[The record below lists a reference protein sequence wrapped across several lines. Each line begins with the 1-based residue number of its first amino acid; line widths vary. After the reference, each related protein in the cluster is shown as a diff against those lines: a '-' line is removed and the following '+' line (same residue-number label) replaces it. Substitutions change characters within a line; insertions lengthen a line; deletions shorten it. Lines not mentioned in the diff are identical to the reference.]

1 MKDIVKKSTEA
12 VIDWAEWLRNAGKD
26 IVVKH
31 VSPKLKMLKE
41 KVEALFKAG
50 AQQTFELKQSSSSL
64 KKFATQYVIE
74 GREGYD
80 PQTFLSDVKREVT
93 TLLENNRKT
102 KVKLILRCIM
112 EKTNIA
118 DGQTIE
124 QPAAFHSD
132 VEVNLEGTDVNELY
146 DTIIDKVMENIANFQ
161 MQGSNWTFKSIMA
174 LEIHTVA
181 YEPLRGSSYIP
192 LPRALATRKAIIN
205 LKNEDDEC
213 FRWAVLRAM
222 NPTDKNPQRIDKNLK
237 SKRDQI
243 NMDGIEFPVSL
254 KSIDKVEKQNPS
266 ISINVFGYEDCVY
279 PLRVSKVVDKT
290 AINLL
295 LISDDEKQHYCLI
308 ENMSRLLSS
317 QTSNQQHT
325 SHYCMKCLNPFKTQ
339 EALSKHIDYCYSNE
353 AVKVDMPEEKTTISF
368 KNIQKSMRMPF
379 IVYADF
385 ESFIKPID
393 TCEPN
398 PTKSYTKQYQKHT
411 PSSFCYYIK
420 CFDDNVYTK
429 DPVTYTAKTNDE
441 DVAQKFVE
449 MLEED
454 VKKIYKIPAK
464 EMIFGEKERED
475 FERATECW
483 ICQGKL
489 KGDDRVRDHCHYTGK
504 YRGAAHNKCNLRYKK
519 PSFIP
524 VVFHNLSGYD
534 SHLFIK
540 NLGASQGNIK
550 CIPNNEEKYISF
562 TKDLV
567 IDSYTVKKPTPPK
580 QKSPQKIVVNID
592 VPKKTSDECEQ
603 DIDDDVDWESIM
615 YGYDDDDDVP
625 TEPAKSICCRIL

>member
-1 MKDIVKKSTEA
+1 M
-12 VIDWAEWLRNAGKD
+12 G
-26 IVVKH
+26 
-31 VSPKLKMLKE
+31 
-41 KVEALFKAG
+41 
-50 AQQTFELKQSSSSL
+50 
-64 KKFATQYVIE
+64 
-74 GREGYD
+74 
-80 PQTFLSDVKREVT
+80 
-93 TLLENNRKT
+93 
-102 KVKLILRCIM
+102 
-112 EKTNIA
+112 
-118 DGQTIE
+118 
-124 QPAAFHSD
+124 
-132 VEVNLEGTDVNELY
+132 
-146 DTIIDKVMENIANFQ
+146 
-161 MQGSNWTFKSIMA
+161 
-174 LEIHTVA
+174 
-181 YEPLRGSSYIP
+181 
-192 LPRALATRKAIIN
+192 
-205 LKNEDDEC
+205 
-213 FRWAVLRAM
+213 
-222 NPTDKNPQRIDKNLK
+222 
-237 SKRDQI
+237 
-243 NMDGIEFPVSL
+243 GIEFPVSL

-290 AINLL
+290 TINLL

-308 ENMSRLLSS
+308 NNMSRLLSS

-353 AVKVDMPEEKTTISF
+353 AVKVDMPDEETTISF

-385 ESFIKPID
+385 ESFIKLID

-398 PTKSYTKQYQKHT
+398 PSKSYTKQYQKHT

-420 CFDDNVYTK
+420 CFDDNVYAK
-429 DPVTYTAKTNDE
+429 DPVTYTAKTNNE

-464 EMIFGEKERED
+464 AMIFGEKERED

-489 KGDDRVRDHCHYTGK
+489 KGDDKVRDHCHYTGK
-504 YRGAAHNKCNLRYKK
+504 YRGAAHNKCNLKYKK

-562 TKDLV
+562 TKDVV
-567 IDSYTVKKPTPPK
+567 IDSYTVKTK
-580 QKSPQKIVVNID
+580 QKSPQKIVENID
-592 VPKKTSDECEQ
+592 TPKKTTDATTDECEQ
-603 DIDDDVDWESIM
+603 DVDNDVDWEIIM
-615 YGYDDDDDVP
+615 YGYDDDDVP
-625 TEPAKSICCRIL
+625 TEPTKRKRKRSDSVL